1 MARTHVQQSQISGSL
16 SADISDSLGTGSAL
30 EGQGTLVGDLNALRS
45 QINKIIG
52 GTKWYDALSGSQN
65 LADIEA
71 AMHVAGLNADFQGT
85 LDVTGVATFDAA
97 ITGSAG
103 LQLAGDLDVNSSA
116 DFQGAV
122 NMQSTLDVAG
132 AMDVAG
138 QVDLAAAGV
147 ATNVRGTLDVTE
159 AATFNGNVTLGSDGS
174 DSITFSA
181 VAASNLDMASN
192 KVVGLGQAD
201 TTGDALGWG
210 QVAYVTDLTA
220 SGKIFANNEA
230 DTVGHMYFVGPDHE
244 IKASDDM
251 FFVGGLLTLSGS
263 ADISGSLSVG
273 NGLTVV
279 DGGLTVAGDSM
290 EITGSFT
297 VVSGPTVLSGSVS
310 IEGDIAQRLYIV
322 AADGSIKDE
331 AKLTFDDS
339 ELLVTGSAKLTSNL
353 TVEGGLVTL
362 SGGVTMESTAA
373 NYLVLTASDAVEVT
387 GDLQVN
393 GDILADADES
403 KAIFAA
409 VGAGHDITLGGAGS
423 RVVAAG
429 DLKVGG
435 DTIVASDDTDS
446 IELLGSGDVKVYGEL
461 QVYGNIINDSANNKV
476 MEFMTVSGVGDS
488 VEITNN
494 LNVAK
499 DLFAV
504 SGSFTGDV
512 TVGGDLKVAG
522 KMTWI
527 DTENLKIKDSLIH
540 LNATGSS
547 SATPRGLVLH
557 GDQAFDDLAFG
568 AKPNS
573 GEFVFA
579 KEVSDADVDIGN
591 GDVFGGAKL
600 TSAWMSEVKLGLNE
614 DALSGSL
621 AVDGSNL
628 KLSAEADLMLAANGE
643 TAISFIE
650 PSEYSAFNAQFPG
663 MSLVAAIVAAGGNF
677 AQGSFKPGDK
687 AIGASIDYSS
697 VGALRA
703 ASYAT
708 EGAKKLAMDVY
719 LNGVRLAY
727 TDDYAIDA
735 SGVLTLTMATMAD
748 DVLTVVIHNA
758 A

>member
-85 LDVTGVATFDAA
+85 LDVTG
-97 ITGSAG
+97 
-103 LQLAGDLDVNSSA
+103 
-116 DFQGAV
+116 
-122 NMQSTLDVAG
+122 

-138 QVDLAAAGV
+138 QVDLAAVGV

-181 VAASNLDMASN
+181 VAASNLDMDSN

-201 TTGDALGWG
+201 TDGDALAWNMAA
-210 QVAYVTDLTA
+210 QVGSLTVTGTMA
-220 SGKIFANNEA
+220 KVNNGA
-230 DTVGHMYFVGPDHE
+230 DPVGHLYLVG
-244 IKASDDM
+244 ASNEVSASSKM
-251 FFVGGLLTLSGS
+251 FFDGSLFTLSGS

-362 SGGVTMESTAA
+362 SDGVTMESTAA

-435 DTIVASDDTDS
+435 DTIVASDNADS
-446 IELLGSGDVKVYGEL
+446 IELLGGGDVKVYGEL
-461 QVYGNIINDSANNKV
+461 QVYGNIINDSANSKV
-476 MEFMTVSGVGDS
+476 MEFKTVSGVGDS
-488 VEITNN
+488 VEIANN
-494 LNVAK
+494 LEVKK

-547 SATPRGLVLH
+547 TMPRGIVFH
-557 GDQAFDDLAFG
+557 GDNAAYDDLAFG
-568 AKPNS
+568 AAGNS
-573 GEFVFA
+573 GDFVFA
-579 KEVSDADVDIGN
+579 KKVNDADVDIGN
-591 GDVFGGAKL
+591 GEIFSLADLAAAKMSSVMLGGA
-600 TSAWMSEVKLGLNE
+600 ADGI
-614 DALSGSL
+614 SGSL
-621 AVDGSNL
+621 SYSAGNIE
-628 KLSAEADLMLAANGE
+628 LSADNDLLLAGNSE
-643 TAISFIE
+643 NAISFIE
-650 PSEYSAFNAQFPG
+650 PGEWSTFS
-663 MSLVAAIVAAGGNF
+663 
-677 AQGSFKPGDK
+677 GSFG
-687 AIGASIDYSS
+687 GSSSI
-697 VGALRA
+697 VGALNSLASAA
-703 ASYAT
+703 ASSA
-708 EGAKKLAMDVY
+708 AKAVYYSTDFAGDVLDFSALGVVPSGDHKYVDVY
-719 LNGVRLAY
+719 LNGVLLSQGLDVVSVA
-727 TDDYAIDA
+727 TGSVTLE
-735 SGVLTLTMATMAD
+735 SGIVSGLTGD
-748 DVLTVVIHNA
+748 DVITVTLRNA
-758 A
+758 S